1 MCARVE
7 EGFAGVTTS
16 YRITE
21 SCYAGEERYVGVGEG
36 REDMLVLG
44 EN

>member
-1 MCARVE
+1 MCAGVE
-7 EGFAGVTTS
+7 GGFAGVTTS

-21 SCYAGEERYVGVGEG
+21 FCYAGEERYVGVGEG
-36 REDMLVLG
+36 REERLVLG